1 MGNFAVI
8 SVSCLL
14 DLTKLSVGIL
24 FLSQIFLLIE
34 LYL

>member
-1 MGNFAVI
+1 MGNFTVT

-24 FLSQIFLLIE
+24 LLNQIFLLIE